1 MDFGIPENH
10 REKKQKDR
18 QILGLC
24 QRTKKKQW
32 NIRVT
37 VISNVVGALGTVP
50 SGFEKRL
57 EKREIRRKIETVQTT
72 AFSRSA
78 RILRRV
84 LET

>member
-1 MDFGIPENH
+1 MASQ
-10 REKKQKDR
+10 RTKEKKSKKIDKFLDFAREQ
-18 QILGLC
+18 
-24 QRTKKKQW
+24 KKKQW